1 MVYKTKLSQEVA
13 KMHIRTRNAN
23 CHTNYCV
30 ISAHTAPITTYER
43 TAMTKLCTYT
53 FLVWLSKA

>member
-23 CHTNYCV
+23 CHTNCCD
-30 ISAHTAPITTYER
+30 ISAHTPPITTYER
-43 TAMTKLCTYT
+43 TAM
-53 FLVWLSKA
+53 